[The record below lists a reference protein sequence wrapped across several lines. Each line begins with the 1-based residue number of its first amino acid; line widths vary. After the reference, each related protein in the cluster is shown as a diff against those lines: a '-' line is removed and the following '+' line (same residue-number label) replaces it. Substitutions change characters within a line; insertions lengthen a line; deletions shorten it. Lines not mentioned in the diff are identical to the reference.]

1 MQKLNKK
8 SNFFILYLLLAIVF
22 FEAAASGAVSIS
34 FHDML
39 AAFRHWITNSQFQ
52 HIEENV
58 FIQIRLPRVLQVM
71 LTGMV
76 LSVSGVLMQGLFRNP
91 IVEPGLVGTS
101 AGAAFGASLV
111 FVAGDLISIP
121 VKNALGPML
130 VPFAAFIGALAASMA
145 VYYLARKTHH
155 LSIISLL
162 LIGIAINAV
171 GLSATGFMSYLARDP
186 QARSITFWSLGNF
199 SGATWTQVGI
209 TAVVSMICLAF
220 SFRLTNQLNILM
232 LGEDNA
238 AYTGVDLERLKKKV
252 LLINAVVIAVVT
264 AFAGVI
270 SFVGLITPHIMRLLI
285 GSNNKI
291 LLPASMLGGAILLT
305 LADLAARSLLVP
317 AEIPVG
323 IITSLIG
330 APVFIFLLK
339 KMNLFNA

>member
-1 MQKLNKK
+1 MPNK
-8 SNFFILYLLLAIVF
+8 NTRFLILWILLAAAF
-22 FEAAASGAVSIS
+22 FEAAASGAVSVS
-34 FHDML
+34 GHDML
-39 AAFRHWITNSQFQ
+39 SAFKHLFSSSSLSN
-52 HIEENV
+52 IEENV
-58 FIQIRLPRVLQVM
+58 FMQIRLPRVLQVM
-71 LTGMV
+71 LSGMV
-76 LSVSGVLMQGLFRNP
+76 LAVSGVLMQGLFRNP

-101 AGAAFGASLV
+101 AGAAFGASLI
-111 FVAGDLISIP
+111 FVAGDLVSVP

-130 VPFAAFIGALAASMA
+130 VPCAAFAGAFIATIA
-145 VYYLARKTHH
+145 VYYLARNTTH

-199 SGATWTQVGI
+199 SGASWMQVGI
-209 TAVVSMICLAF
+209 TALVSLVCLSLSA
-220 SFRLTNQLNILM
+220 RLTRQLNALM

-238 AYTGVDLERLKKKV
+238 AYTGVDVEQLKKKI
-252 LLINAVVIAVVT
+252 LLINAIMISVVT

-270 SFVGLITPHIMRLLI
+270 SFVGLIVPHIMRLFV
-285 GSNNKI
+285 GSNNKV

-305 LADLAARSLLVP
+305 MADLAARSLLAP
-317 AEIPVG
+317 AEIPIG

-339 KMNLFNA
+339 KMNLLNG